1 MKTLRRP
8 MFRKGGEVGGG
19 IMTGVMRENYDDGT
33 PRPSERISK
42 VLEQYSEPAFDPIS
56 QLLIQ
61 GGLNTMSQTGGGGL
75 LGNVAKA
82 FQGPTGQL
90 FKDMS
95 KRQGV
100 KRDIALEGVIADIG
114 QEQKDEANRI
124 KQEIARLENERII
137 SEGDKNRQN
146 KIDQQI
152 LKNKNALEQI
162 EKKAELKVGKEFRTD
177 QVRPAFEN
185 VVNTLTTTYVD
196 SKNPAVKA
204 NPNQT
209 AFNVTKFRR
218 EAKPEV
224 LSKYK
229 GFKPYT
235 FDNKGNII
243 PLPTDRYQP
252 GDIIYDPLSSDFL
265 IFDNAGGT
273 YKLNPLT
280 FEIEED

>member
-1 MKTLRRP
+1 

-19 IMTGVMRENYDDGT
+19 IMTGVMRENYDNGT
-33 PRPSERISK
+33 PRPSERITK
-42 VLEQYSEPAFDPIS
+42 VLEQFSEPAFDPIS

-114 QEQKDEANRI
+114 QEQKDAENQLKR
-124 KQEIARLENERII
+124 EIADLNNQRIL
-137 SEGDKNRQN
+137 SEGNLDRQN
-146 KIDQQI
+146 KIDVE
-152 LKNKNALEQI
+152 LE
-162 EKKAELKVGKEFRTD
+162 KRKTKLAELQFKKDNPEVSDLRTD

-185 VVNTLTTTYVD
+185 VVNTLTATYVD

-218 EAKPEV
+218 EASPEV

-243 PLPTDRYQP
+243 ALPTDRYQP

>member
-1 MKTLRRP
+1 

-19 IMTGVMRENYDDGT
+19 IMTGVMRENYDKGT
-33 PRPSERISK
+33 PRPSERITK
-42 VLEQYSEPAFDPIS
+42 VLEQFSEPAFDPVS

-82 FQGPTGQL
+82 FQEPTGQF

-95 KRQGV
+95 KRQNV

-114 QEQKDEANRI
+114 QEQKDEENRV
-124 KQEIARLENERII
+124 KLQLAQDKRDFDAAQ
-137 SEGDKNRQN
+137 GDLDRQN
-146 KIDQQI
+146 KLAIKI
-152 LKNKNALEQI
+152 KEGENKL
-162 EKKAELKVGKEFRTD
+162 AELQFKKENPEVSDLRTD

-185 VVNTLTTTYVD
+185 VVNTLTATYVD

-204 NPNQT
+204 NPGET
-209 AFNVTKFRR
+209 AFNITKFRR
-218 EAKPEV
+218 EATPEI
-224 LSKYK
+224 LTKFK

-235 FDNKGNII
+235 FDNKGDII
-243 PLPTDRYQP
+243 ALPLDNYRP
-252 GDIIYDPLSSDFL
+252 GDIIYDPISKEFE

-273 YKLNPLT
+273 YFLDKLT
-280 FEIEED
+280 FEIQEK